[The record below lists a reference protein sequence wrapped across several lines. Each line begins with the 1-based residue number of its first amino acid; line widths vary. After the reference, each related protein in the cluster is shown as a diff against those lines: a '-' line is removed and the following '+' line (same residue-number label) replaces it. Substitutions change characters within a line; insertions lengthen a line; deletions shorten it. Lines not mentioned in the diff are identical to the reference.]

1 LPDFSRYN
9 APKREKYTKWPQ
21 NLPNGH
27 YINIPFSHKIDTM
40 ALRNT
45 NIFQDLPKLT
55 QNWIFGLKKYH
66 LATLWQTLSNAEL
79 LHKTLEEDIKETF
92 RNP

>member
-1 LPDFSRYN
+1 
-9 APKREKYTKWPQ
+9 
-21 NLPNGH
+21 
-27 YINIPFSHKIDTM
+27 M